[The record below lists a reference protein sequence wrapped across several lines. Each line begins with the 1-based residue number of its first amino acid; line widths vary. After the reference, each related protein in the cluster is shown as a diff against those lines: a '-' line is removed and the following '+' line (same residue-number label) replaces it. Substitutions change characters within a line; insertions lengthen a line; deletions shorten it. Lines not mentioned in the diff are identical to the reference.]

1 MPVDADEALR
11 RATLIRSDPSL
22 RGVTRRNIAEEE
34 GDVLWQYLA
43 PDGDP
48 IEEEDRVQ
56 RWNSMG
62 LPPAWEDVW
71 ICPNPRGHI
80 QATGRDVKGRLQY
93 RYHPDWTEITTEMKY
108 DDVVYFAS
116 QLPRLRRQ
124 VIRDLEAAKMNL
136 NTVSALVVRL
146 IDLYNIRVG
155 SDEYAKANESY
166 GLTTLKSMHVKHV
179 RGDEAEGRHDAV
191 FSFTGKSGK
200 NWDITIEDDHLV
212 DLILKTN
219 RLGAKDADLFMYIS
233 EAGNEVDLKAEHIN
247 QYIRDSSGMGFT
259 AKNFRTWAA
268 TSRCAERL
276 AFLSSQ
282 RTASEMKTW
291 LKSIPS
297 VESMDKL
304 WTSGDWKVPTT
315 DAGRNKAMLAVI
327 DTVAADLGNTRTV
340 CRSSYIHPWFL
351 DAWTEG
357 RLRQAWAEFAD
368 MRAMGNMTSGESTT
382 LRLLKSVVKA

>member
-1 MPVDADEALR
+1 MDADEALR

-22 RGVTRRNIAEEE
+22 RGISRRNAATEE
-34 GDVLWQYLA
+34 GEIQWEYLA
-43 PDGDP
+43 PDGELV
-48 IEEEDRVQ
+48 EEEDIIE
-56 RWNSMG
+56 RWNKMG

-93 RYHPDWTEITTEMKY
+93 RYHSDWTEITTEMKY

-124 VIRDLEAAKMNL
+124 VARDLESGGMTL
-136 NTVSALVVRL
+136 NTVAALVVRL

-155 SDEYAKANESY
+155 SDEYAKSNESY
-166 GLTTLKSMHVKHV
+166 GLTTLKSMHVKHIK
-179 RGDEAEGRHDAV
+179 GDDAEGRHDAV

-200 NWDITIEDDHLV
+200 DWEITIKDDYLV

-219 RLGAKDADLFMYIS
+219 RLGAKNADLFMYIS
-233 EAGNEVDLKAEHIN
+233 DAGNEVDLKAEHIN
-247 QYIRDSSGMGFT
+247 QYIRESSGMAFT

-268 TSRCAERL
+268 TYRCAERL
-276 AFLSSQ
+276 AFLATPKTSQ
-282 RTASEMKTW
+282 EMKKW
-291 LKSIPS
+291 MRSIPK
-297 VESMDKL
+297 VESMKKL
-304 WTSGDWKVPTT
+304 WSKGDWTPP
-315 DAGRNKAMLAVI
+315 ASEAARNKAMLAVI

-351 DAWTEG
+351 E
-357 RLRQAWAEFAD
+357 AWAEGQLAGKWAEFEE
-368 MRAMGNMTSGESTT
+368 MRAMGNMTGGESTA
-382 LRLLKSVVKA
+382 LRILKAVIKS

>member
-1 MPVDADEALR
+1 MDADEALR

-22 RGVTRRNIAEEE
+22 RGISRRNAATEE
-34 GDVLWQYLA
+34 GEIQWEYLA
-43 PDGDP
+43 PDGELV
-48 IEEEDRVQ
+48 EEEDIIE
-56 RWNSMG
+56 RWNKMG

-93 RYHPDWTEITTEMKY
+93 RYHSDWTEITTEMKY

-124 VIRDLEAAKMNL
+124 VARDLESGGMTL
-136 NTVSALVVRL
+136 NTVAALVVRL

-155 SDEYAKANESY
+155 SDEYAKSNESY
-166 GLTTLKSMHVKHV
+166 GLTTLKSMHVKHIK
-179 RGDEAEGRHDAV
+179 GDDAEGRHDAV

-200 NWDITIEDDHLV
+200 DWEITIKDDYLV

-219 RLGAKDADLFMYIS
+219 RLGAKNADLFMYIS
-233 EAGNEVDLKAEHIN
+233 DAGNEVDLKAEHIN
-247 QYIRDSSGMGFT
+247 QYIREASGMAFT

-268 TSRCAERL
+268 TYRCAERL
-276 AFLSSQ
+276 AFLATPKTSQ
-282 RTASEMKTW
+282 EMKKW
-291 LKSIPS
+291 MRSIPK
-297 VESMDKL
+297 VESMKKL
-304 WTSGDWKVPTT
+304 WSKGDWTPP
-315 DAGRNKAMLAVI
+315 ASEAARNKAMLAVI

-351 DAWTEG
+351 E
-357 RLRQAWAEFAD
+357 AWAEGQLAGKWAEFEE
-368 MRAMGNMTSGESTT
+368 MRAMGNMTGGESTA
-382 LRLLKSVVKA
+382 LRILKAVIKS

>member
-1 MPVDADEALR
+1 MDADEALR

-22 RGVTRRNIAEEE
+22 RGISRRNAATEE
-34 GDVLWQYLA
+34 GEIQWEYLA
-43 PDGDP
+43 PDGELV
-48 IEEEDRVQ
+48 EEEDIIE
-56 RWNSMG
+56 RWNKMG

-93 RYHPDWTEITTEMKY
+93 RYHSDWTEITTEMKY

-124 VIRDLEAAKMNL
+124 VARDLESGGMTL
-136 NTVSALVVRL
+136 NTVAALVVRL

-155 SDEYAKANESY
+155 SDEYAKSNESY
-166 GLTTLKSMHVKHV
+166 GLTTLKSMHVKHIK
-179 RGDEAEGRHDAV
+179 GDDAEGRHDAV

-200 NWDITIEDDHLV
+200 DWEITIKDDYLV

-219 RLGAKDADLFMYIS
+219 RLGAKNADLFMYIS
-233 EAGNEVDLKAEHIN
+233 DAGNEVDLKAEHIN
-247 QYIRDSSGMGFT
+247 QYIRESSGMAFT

-268 TSRCAERL
+268 TYRCAERL
-276 AFLSSQ
+276 AFLATPKTSQ
-282 RTASEMKTW
+282 EMKKW
-291 LKSIPS
+291 MRSIPK
-297 VESMDKL
+297 VESMKKL
-304 WTSGDWKVPTT
+304 WSKGDWTPP
-315 DAGRNKAMLAVI
+315 ASEAARNKAMLAVI

-351 DAWTEG
+351 EAWAEG
-357 RLRQAWAEFAD
+357 RLAGKWAEFEE
-368 MRAMGNMTSGESTT
+368 MRAMGNMTGGESTA
-382 LRLLKSVVKA
+382 LRILKAVIKS